1 TGANSK
7 SRQRMPNRFR
17 RRHLLQTGRHLTE
30 KSRMLTLPGLPVNPA
45 HPGSRLLAR
54 RIRAGAT
61 GSPDAKN
68 HPAAKRR
75 RVSTN
80 KNKTAARNHREKH
93 SQNISHPKNRIK
105 RSGAMH
111 FRMAPPVFR
120 VSASRAKDRGR
131 EQSLPVPVRKT
142 TAGNSHC
149 RPLFEIPRPETVTAG
164 PPCVRHYPP
173 SGLDDYL
180 VQEVFDFP
188 GLIVFKSEYVGD
200 VAFLIQIVGSDDAEF
215 AALCV
220 EHQAFSEVAV

>member
-1 TGANSK
+1 
-7 SRQRMPNRFR
+7 MPNRFR

-111 FRMAPPVFR
+111 FRMAPLVFR
-120 VSASRAKDRGR
+120 VSGPRSKDGGRKQSLPAPVRKTAAGNSHWRPPFERRRPGTVIAGPRSKDGGRKQSLAAPRSKDRGR
-131 EQSLPVPVRKT
+131 KQSLPAPVQKT
-142 TAGNSHC
+142 EAGNNHC
-149 RPLFEIPRPETVTAG
+149 RP
-164 PPCVRHYPP
+164 
-173 SGLDDYL
+173 
-180 VQEVFDFP
+180 
-188 GLIVFKSEYVGD
+188 
-200 VAFLIQIVGSDDAEF
+200 
-215 AALCV
+215 
-220 EHQAFSEVAV
+220 

>member
-1 TGANSK
+1 
-7 SRQRMPNRFR
+7 MPNRFR

-111 FRMAPPVFR
+111 FRMAPLVFL
-120 VSASRAKDRGR
+120 VSGPRSKDRR
-131 EQSLPVPVRKT
+131 SEEHTSELQSR
-142 TAGNSHC
+142 GH
-149 RPLFEIPRPETVTAG
+149 
-164 PPCVRHYPP
+164 
-173 SGLDDYL
+173 L
-180 VQEVFDFP
+180 VSRLLLEKKKHNDN
-188 GLIVFKSEYVGD
+188 IHK
-200 VAFLIQIVGSDDAEF
+200 
-215 AALCV
+215 
-220 EHQAFSEVAV
+220 